1 MRPLEI
7 PPELLHELET
17 LRRRVSELEQDQ
29 HHQARQKFL
38 PDSVTT
44 DHYKLLYENTPS
56 MSFALATDG
65 TVISVNQFGVE
76 QLGYDAGQLIGQSV
90 LLVFDPADHETVR
103 NQLRLCEEHPYKI
116 FQWEIQKVHKSGGR
130 LWVRETARS
139 VRNNHG
145 NLIILVMC
153 EDITA
158 RKETEEQA
166 RSLTTA
172 LETIIHTS
180 PLAIVALDTRGDT
193 VTLWNQSAERMFG
206 WSAQEVLGKRVPFL
220 PSHCQAESDHLWD
233 QLVEEGSLQGVELQR
248 VRRDGTPIILSLWAT
263 LLRDQQGNIVNA
275 FGLLADIT
283 ERKRMESALRL
294 NEQSVQELCE
304 ITSDVT
310 AEFDQK
316 LRALLDLGRRR
327 FQLPIAAFTT
337 LKDRQLKPVIIRSDN
352 PIINEEVI
360 LPLCETLCGKALAAD
375 HPLTFQHLGT
385 SRMEEH
391 PSVTL
396 RQFETY
402 LGSRITVH
410 GRPVGTICF
419 LSDESV
425 PGRFS
430 EADLDFLQ
438 LMARWVSGELERQ
451 QAETRLRDSEE
462 RFRLMFENAPV
473 GMAIV
478 GADKKLKKV
487 NPSFQRLVGY
497 TEEEI
502 TGNTYALYTHPD
514 DLRANLLVTDQFFRG
529 DISGYHLEKRYIRKD
544 GRLIWVAV
552 TASSLQLPGESDR
565 LLLALI
571 EDITARKQATEA
583 LRESENRLR
592 ALYDQAPLGIAI
604 IDSIE
609 GRFEQV
615 NQKYC
620 EITGYSKE
628 DMLART
634 FQDIT
639 YPDDLQK
646 DLDNMTELL
655 SGRIDSFRME
665 KRYIRKDGLIV
676 WVNLTCVPLWLDASD
691 RRLHIAMVEDI
702 TERKRTEEALQASET
717 RFREIAETIEEV
729 VWSADPAI
737 GKTLYI
743 SPAYE
748 RIWGRTCANL
758 YENPKSFLD
767 AIHPDDL
774 PRIIA
779 GLAVQRDGLP
789 FAHEYRVV
797 QPDGAIRWVWDR
809 GFPVKDHETGR
820 ITHYVGV
827 ALDITDRKQAE
838 QEISLFRNRLQYLL
852 TASPAVIYS
861 CKPSGDFGATYV
873 SDNVFEQTGYRPH
886 EFIDDSA
893 FWISHVHPDDLQGI
907 LEDLPALFEQGSH
920 TLEYRFLHKDGSYRW
935 MHDQLK
941 LIRDASGDPIEI
953 LGCWIDISD
962 RRYVETQL
970 QLTQHAVDHAG
981 DLIFWISRDAQFL
994 YVNDAAAQRL
1004 GYTPQEL
1011 RGMTVA
1017 DIDPNYQNDIWPQH
1031 WEELKRQ
1038 GKLRFESSHR
1048 TKSGELYPAE
1058 IVANYV
1064 NFGGQEYNFAFARDI
1079 SGRRA
1084 AEEALRSSEER
1095 FSKAFLSS
1103 PHPIVVTEL
1112 ESGRCIEAN
1121 DASLQLFGF
1130 QRDEVIGQSTVSLGI
1145 WPNLDDRQ
1153 EFLERIKREGSVR
1166 NLERTFHTKD
1176 RIKRRCLVSCELIE
1190 LNGIKCVVT
1199 VGTDVTEQKR
1209 AEEAL
1214 RRSEQAVRQAFDE
1227 RERLSQDLHDNL
1239 LQSLYAVGMGL
1250 DLTRQKLQRIS
1261 QANAKNL
1268 ECSVNQL
1275 NEVIREVRNFIPRM
1289 QPPVVEGET
1298 VAEAIRSLANS
1309 LESSGAGPVK
1319 LCIDDRPTWPLT
1331 PEQSAHLIAIAR
1343 EALSNSVRHAGA
1355 TERTVTLRVENGVIR
1370 LKIADNGRGFIVN
1383 RRRVQGLGLINMRAR
1398 ARKINARISITS
1410 SSQRGTLV
1418 SLTVPLR

>member
-7 PPELLHELET
+7 PPELVHELET

-29 HHQARQKFL
+29 HHRAREKFL
-38 PDSVTT
+38 PDFVTT

-56 MSFALATDG
+56 MSFALTTDG
-65 TVISVNQFGVE
+65 TVISVNQFGIE

-103 NQLRLCEEHPYKI
+103 NQLRLCAEHPYKI
-116 FQWEIQKVHKSGGR
+116 FQWEIQKVHKTGCR

-145 NLIILVMC
+145 NLIVLVMC

-166 RSLTTA
+166 RSLTTT

-206 WSAQEVLGKRVPFL
+206 WSAEEILGKPVPFL
-220 PSHCQAESDHLWD
+220 PADCQAESDQLWD
-233 QLVEEGSLQGVELQR
+233 QLVEQGSLQGVELHR
-248 VRRDGTPIILSLWAT
+248 VRKDGTRIILSLWAT

-310 AEFDQK
+310 ADFDQRI
-316 LRALLDLGRRR
+316 RALLDLGRRR

-337 LKDRQLKPVIIRSDN
+337 LKDRQLKPMIIRSDN
-352 PIINEEVI
+352 PIIQEEAI
-360 LPLCETLCGKALAAD
+360 LPLCETLCRQALEAD
-375 HPLTFQHLGT
+375 HPLTLQRLRT
-385 SRMEEH
+385 SKMEER
-391 PSVTL
+391 PSVTM

-419 LSDESV
+419 LSDELDPV
-425 PGRFS
+425 RFS

-473 GMAIV
+473 GMAII
-478 GADKKLKKV
+478 GPDKKLKKV
-487 NPSFQRLVGY
+487 NPSFQRLIGY

-502 TGNTYALYTHPD
+502 IGNTFALYTHPD
-514 DLRANLLVTDQFFRG
+514 DFRANSPVTDQFFLG
-529 DISGYHLEKRYIRKD
+529 EIPGYRLEKRYIRKD
-544 GRLIWVAV
+544 GRFIWVAV
-552 TASSLQLPGESDR
+552 TASSLQLPSESDR

-604 IDSIE
+604 IDSVE
-609 GRFEQV
+609 GQFEQI

-628 DMLART
+628 EMLART

-639 YPDDLQK
+639 YPDDLQE
-646 DLDNMTELL
+646 DLDNMAELL
-655 SGRIDSFRME
+655 SGRIESFRME
-665 KRYIRKDGLIV
+665 KRYIRKDCSIV
-676 WVNLTCVPLWLDASD
+676 WVNLTCVPLWLGAAD

-702 TERKRTEEALQASET
+702 TERKRAEDALQASET

-737 GKTLYI
+737 GKMLYI

-748 RIWGRTCANL
+748 RVWGRSCASL
-758 YENPKSFLD
+758 YANPKSFLD
-767 AIHPDDL
+767 AIHPEDL
-774 PRIIA
+774 PQI
-779 GLAVQRDGLP
+779 LADLDVQRDGLP

-797 QPDGAIRWVWDR
+797 RPDGTIRWVWDR
-809 GFPVKDHETGR
+809 GFPVRDSKTR
-820 ITHYVGV
+820 LLTHYVGV
-827 ALDITDRKQAE
+827 AWDITERKQ
-838 QEISLFRNRLQYLL
+838 
-852 TASPAVIYS
+852 V
-861 CKPSGDFGATYV
+861 
-873 SDNVFEQTGYRPH
+873 
-886 EFIDDSA
+886 
-893 FWISHVHPDDLQGI
+893 
-907 LEDLPALFEQGSH
+907 
-920 TLEYRFLHKDGSYRW
+920 
-935 MHDQLK
+935 
-941 LIRDASGDPIEI
+941 
-953 LGCWIDISD
+953 
-962 RRYVETQL
+962 
-970 QLTQHAVDHAG
+970 
-981 DLIFWISRDAQFL
+981 
-994 YVNDAAAQRL
+994 
-1004 GYTPQEL
+1004 
-1011 RGMTVA
+1011 
-1017 DIDPNYQNDIWPQH
+1017 
-1031 WEELKRQ
+1031 
-1038 GKLRFESSHR
+1038 
-1048 TKSGELYPAE
+1048 
-1058 IVANYV
+1058 
-1064 NFGGQEYNFAFARDI
+1064 
-1079 SGRRA
+1079 
-1084 AEEALRSSEER
+1084 EEALRVSEER
-1095 FSKAFLSS
+1095 FSKAFRSS
-1103 PHPIVVTEL
+1103 PHPIIVTEL
-1112 ESGRCIEAN
+1112 QTGRCLEAN
-1121 DASLQLFGF
+1121 DASLEMFGF
-1130 QRDEVIGQSTVSLGI
+1130 QRHEVIGQTTLTLGL
-1145 WPNLDDRQ
+1145 WPSPDDRRR
-1153 EFLERIKREGSVR
+1153 FVDRLRTEGSFR
-1166 NLERTFHTKD
+1166 NVDMTFHIKD
-1176 RIKRRCLVSCELIE
+1176 RTARRFLVSCELIQ
-1190 LNGIKCVVT
+1190 LNGISCMVT
-1199 VGTDVTEQKR
+1199 VGTDITDQKR

-1214 RRSEQAVRQAFDE
+1214 RRSEQAVRQAFEE

-1261 QANAKNL
+1261 QANAKSL
-1268 ECSVNQL
+1268 ECSVTQL
-1275 NEVIREVRNFIPRM
+1275 NGVIREVRNFIPRM
-1289 QPPVVEGET
+1289 QPPVVEVET
-1298 VAEAIRSLANS
+1298 VADALRSLAHS

-1319 LCIDDRPTWPLT
+1319 LCIDDRPTWPLA

-1343 EALSNSVRHAGA
+1343 EALSNSMRHARA
-1355 TERTVTLRVENGVIR
+1355 TERTVTLRMENGAIR
-1370 LKIADNGRGFIVN
+1370 LKIADNGLGFVVN
-1383 RRRVQGLGLINMRAR
+1383 RQRVQGLGLINMRAR
-1398 ARKINARISITS
+1398 ARKLNARISITS

-1418 SLTVPLR
+1418 RLTVPLR